1 MIVRMMDRL
10 EQRVGRAMPVVLR
23 ITLGLMWLANIH
35 WKRPGDFGEAD
46 SSGLYKYL
54 DPDKRGPSVF
64 DPFTWLVDEVILPN
78 FQLFGWVTVLAEIA
92 LAAALLVGWKV
103 RWMAL
108 IGAAQSLAIGLSVVN
123 YTLVVEWPWSYFLM
137 VAGHLTLFG
146 MAAGA
151 VFGADGL
158 RAANAHRGWLA
169 GGVTA
174 GVLGLWALAKVGWD
188 DTVSFGGENGVL
200 LGNDWGELKFMRI
213 NGVGGLVLLAAAAVA
228 IAAWSRKDRNLGL
241 AAAVITAVVA
251 LIGLVQWRRPVGGRE
266 TGGVLGVEGGAVAVA
281 LGLAMLFATAW
292 WQSRAEPSTI
302 DQ

>member
-1 MIVRMMDRL
+1 MIVQLMDRL
-10 EQRVGRAMPVVLR
+10 EERAGRAMPVVLR
-23 ITLGLMWLANIH
+23 ITLGLLWLANIH

-54 DPDKRGPSVF
+54 DPAKRGPSVF

-78 FQLFGWVTVLAEIA
+78 FQLFGWVTLLTEIT

-108 IGAAQSLAIGLSVVN
+108 IGAVQSLAIGLSVVN

-137 VAGHLTLFG
+137 IAGHLALFG

-158 RAANAHRGWLA
+158 RAGNAHHGWLA
-169 GGVTA
+169 GGVAA
-174 GVLGLWALAKVGWD
+174 GLLGLWAIAKVGWD
-188 DTVSFGGENGVL
+188 DTVTFSGENGVL
-200 LGNDWGELKFMRI
+200 LGNEWGELKFMRA
-213 NGVGGLVLLAAAAVA
+213 NGVAGLVLLAVAAVA
-228 IAAWSRKDRNLGL
+228 ISAGVRKDRVLGL
-241 AAAVITAVVA
+241 VAAVIAAVVA
-251 LIGLVQWRRPVGGRE
+251 LIGLVQWRKPVGDRE
-266 TGGVLGVEGGAVAVA
+266 TGGLLGIEGGAIAVA
-281 LGLAMLFATAW
+281 LALTALFATAW
-292 WQSRAEPSTI
+292 WQSRPTTSPV

>member
-1 MIVRMMDRL
+1 MIVQLMDRL
-10 EQRVGRAMPVVLR
+10 EQRAGRAMPVVLR

-54 DPDKRGPSVF
+54 DPAKRGPSVF

-78 FQLFGWVTVLAEIA
+78 YQLFGWVTLLAEIV

-108 IGAAQSLAIGLSVVN
+108 IGAVQSLAIGLSVVN
-123 YTLVVEWPWSYFLM
+123 YTLVVEWPWSYLLM
-137 VAGHLTLFG
+137 IAGHLALFG

-158 RAANAHRGWLA
+158 RAGNAFRGWQVGGIAA
-169 GGVTA
+169 GLLGV
-174 GVLGLWALAKVGWD
+174 WAIAKVGWD
-188 DTVSFGGENGVL
+188 DTVTFSGKNGVL
-200 LGNDWGELKFMRI
+200 LGNDWGELKFMRL
-213 NGVGGLVLLAAAAVA
+213 NGVGGLVLLALAAVA
-228 IAAWSRKDRNLGL
+228 IAASVRKDRNLGL
-241 AAAVITAVVA
+241 AAAVIAAAVA
-251 LIGLVQWRRPVGGRE
+251 LIGLIQWRKPVGGRE
-266 TGGVLGVEGGAVAVA
+266 TGGLFGVEGGAVAVA
-281 LGLAMLFATAW
+281 LGLTMLFAAAW
-292 WQSRAEPSTI
+292 WQSRPDGSTV